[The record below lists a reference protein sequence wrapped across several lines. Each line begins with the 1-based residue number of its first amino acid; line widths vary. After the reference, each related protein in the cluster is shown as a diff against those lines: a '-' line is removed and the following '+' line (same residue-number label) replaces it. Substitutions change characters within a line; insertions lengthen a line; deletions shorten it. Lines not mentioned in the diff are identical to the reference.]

1 MVKATVK
8 GMLTPEQ
15 MVAARLMPGRGVAL
29 VRPNGQ
35 NVDFPNPGGK
45 RLDEF
50 GLYIAPNGA
59 RYGYFPHQKLYA
71 GPTMDGFL
79 RTTWR
84 QQTIPRAGRGET
96 EEVSVYLRADEI
108 SIASACFVRSAWCR
122 NRLRLSGKLGSGNT
136 EEGEGM

>member
-1 MVKATVK
+1 MPKIRINTGQHPWHWGALIWAWRYAMVKATVK

-84 QQTIPRAGRGET
+84 QQTIPPRGK
-96 EEVSVYLRADEI
+96 R
-108 SIASACFVRSAWCR
+108 
-122 NRLRLSGKLGSGNT
+122 
-136 EEGEGM
+136 

>member
-59 RYGYFPHQKLYA
+59 RYGYFSASEIVRRSYN
-71 GPTMDGFL
+71 
-79 RTTWR
+79 
-84 QQTIPRAGRGET
+84 GR
-96 EEVSVYLRADEI
+96 VFA
-108 SIASACFVRSAWCR
+108 
-122 NRLRLSGKLGSGNT
+122 
-136 EEGEGM
+136 

>member
-79 RTTWR
+79 AYDLEATDYTSAR
-84 QQTIPRAGRGET
+84 
-96 EEVSVYLRADEI
+96 EEVKRRKCLFI
-108 SIASACFVRSAWCR
+108 
-122 NRLRLSGKLGSGNT
+122 
-136 EEGEGM
+136 